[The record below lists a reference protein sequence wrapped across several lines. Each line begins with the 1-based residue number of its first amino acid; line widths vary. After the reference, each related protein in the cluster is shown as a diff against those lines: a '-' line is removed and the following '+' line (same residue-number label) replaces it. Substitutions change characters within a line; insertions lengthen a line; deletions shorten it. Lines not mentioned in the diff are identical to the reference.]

1 MGWEDAWIR
10 RTVLGLLGAL
20 VLIQTGRA
28 AISRQAR
35 VLSILF
41 WAAIGLAL
49 LALAFFPVTVLRSI
63 MSVDYISRVRFIMGT
78 VSLLVLVITVEA
90 VRREHLQERYALL
103 WILTALVMLGIVVFP
118 NSLALFR
125 AVAGMDYATAMAAVA
140 FIFLVLV
147 AFHFSIALSSL
158 QSKLAKLSQQV
169 AMIEANQRAKANP
182 QEEPPAS
189 QAKGS

>member
-28 AISRQAR
+28 AVARRAR
-35 VLSILF
+35 VLSLIF
-41 WAAIGLAL
+41 WAAAGVAM
-49 LALAFFPVTVLRSI
+49 LALALFPVPVLRSI
-63 MSVDYISRVRFIMGT
+63 MGLDYVSRVRFIMGA
-78 VSLLVLVITVEA
+78 VSLLVLIITVEA
-90 VRREHLQERYALL
+90 VRIEHLQERYALL

-125 AVAGMDYATAMAAVA
+125 AITGMDYSTALAAVA
-140 FIFLVLV
+140 FIFLVMV

-169 AMIEANQRAKANP
+169 AMLEADQRAERKTA
-182 QEEPPAS
+182 EEPPADP
-189 QAKGS
+189 AKGK